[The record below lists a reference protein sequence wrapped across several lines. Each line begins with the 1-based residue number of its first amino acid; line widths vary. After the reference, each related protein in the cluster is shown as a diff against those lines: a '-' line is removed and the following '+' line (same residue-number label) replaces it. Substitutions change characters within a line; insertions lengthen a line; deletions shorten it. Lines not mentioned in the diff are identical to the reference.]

1 MTDEKRN
8 HLSDLQGAS
17 KLAID
22 ATRGVTDLV
31 EAMHNTIAGLAPIV
45 GAPREG
51 RTRGITG
58 LVYRSIRGVAGLVGA
73 GIDAALGRLVPLLG
87 QTSSP
92 KEAEIVRAALNGVLG
107 DYLAATNNPLVIEM
121 RLRRGGRALTLD
133 REALK
138 AALPAATGKIV
149 VMVHG
154 SSMCDLQW
162 SRAGNDFGALLERDV
177 GATAVYL
184 HYNSGLHIS
193 TNGRAFSELLERLV
207 AEWPV
212 PIESLNVVAHSMGGL
227 VTRSACHAALHPI
240 PSAAGA
246 PAATGA
252 AYRWPALLRKAIL
265 LGTPHHGAP
274 LERGGNWIDAILGV
288 SPYSAPFARLGK
300 IRSAGV
306 TDLRYGSILDED
318 WIDRDRFAL
327 GEDLRRP
334 TPLPETTHWYAIAA
348 SMDSHP
354 VEGRRP
360 KGDGLIHVDSA
371 LGQHRTAELTLAIPM
386 ARQWIAYGMGHL
398 DLLYR
403 PEVYEVISRWM
414 GE

>member
-8 HLSDLQGAS
+8 HLSDLRGAS

-31 EAMHNTIAGLAPIV
+31 EAMHDTIAGLAPIV
-45 GAPREG
+45 GAPRKG

-58 LVYRSIRGVAGLVGA
+58 LVYRSIRGVTGLVGA

-92 KEAEIVRAALNGVLG
+92 KEAEIVRAVLNGVLG

-121 RLRRGGRALTLD
+121 RLRRGGQPLTLD

-138 AALPAATGKIV
+138 AAIPDATGKIV

-162 SRAGNDFGALLERDV
+162 SRAGLDFGALLERDL

-184 HYNSGLHIS
+184 NYNSGLHIS
-193 TNGRAFSELLERLV
+193 TNGRGFSDLLERLV
-207 AEWPV
+207 AEWPA

-227 VTRSACHAALHPI
+227 VTRSACHAALNPL
-240 PSAAGA
+240 PTDPAA
-246 PAATGA
+246 PATQAP
-252 AYRWPALLRKAIL
+252 YRWPTLLRKVIL

-318 WIDRDRFAL
+318 WTGRDRFAL
-327 GEDLRRP
+327 GEDPRRP
-334 TPLPETTHWYAIAA
+334 TPLPPGTDWYAIAA

-354 VEGRRP
+354 AEGRRP
-360 KGDGLIHVDSA
+360 KGDGLVHVDSA
-371 LGQHRTAELTLAIPM
+371 LGQHGTADHTLAIPL

-403 PEVYEVISRWM
+403 PEVYEVISRWL